1 MKLLR
6 SALTVGATLAA
17 SLVAMAGPATAAV
30 PACGNT
36 SLDYGTS
43 ASDGAAGTS
52 SFVLLYR
59 NHTSATCT
67 LRGYPGLDAM
77 SSAGRVIAHATRTVS
92 GSAGGARHG
101 VQTISIPPHG
111 FASAVVEWKNF
122 NPATS
127 GPCRFSAGV
136 DTIAANT
143 TKLVKVHKSVSIC
156 QLQVHPTV
164 LGWTGRA

>member
-1 MKLLR
+1 MKHFLI
-6 SALTVGATLAA
+6 ALTVGATLAA
-17 SLVAMAGPATAAV
+17 GLVAVAGPAAAAV

-36 SLDYGTS
+36 SLDYGAS
-43 ASDGAAGTS
+43 ASEGAAGTS

-77 SSAGRVIAHATRTVS
+77 SSASRVIAHATRAVS
-92 GSAGGARHG
+92 GSAGGAGHG
-101 VQTISIPPHG
+101 VQTITIPAHG
-111 FASAVVEWKNF
+111 YASAVVEWKNF

-127 GPCRFSAGV
+127 GSCRFSAGIN
-136 DTIAANT
+136 TIAPNT
-143 TKLVKVHKSVSIC
+143 TKLVKFHKSVSIC